1 MAVATYTVVLRP
13 ARASDGLHAVALR
26 ITKDRKAVFA
36 NTGAFIQ
43 AKHWNPDAEYF
54 KANWVRT
61 GDRSASLYNDTIRD
75 LLTRARE
82 LALGESS
89 LTAEQLR
96 DRVTGKASA
105 ANPDELDFVDFFA
118 RFVARLQAAG
128 NPRTAKRRQSIL
140 TKLRAFAALGKP
152 EGEPARLPFKDL
164 TVSWVKDYQAHLSTH
179 YHNAIH
185 TINKELQI
193 IHTVLKVAI
202 ADGLL
207 DYHKDPFL
215 HIRLKHPK
223 TVKVRLTQ
231 DEVAQLEGAATK
243 PGWETIARDCWLIQ
257 FHCQG
262 TRVGDIL
269 ELRHRNIGPD
279 RLTYL
284 ERKTG
289 KTKNIP
295 RHPRLN
301 AVLARYPLA
310 EGVSPDSYLLPILD
324 YTQPYT
330 QPADPTTPQAVT
342 QQRFAALLLAIES
355 GTALVN
361 RYIKKAAQR
370 VGIEKAL
377 TSHTARHSFA
387 DAARVMLGGNVLAIK
402 EMLNHAQVRTT
413 EMYLSDLQTSE
424 LDEATLSVYGN
435 GTTPVQQPPNA
446 PEQPL
451 FNSGAPATDTPLA
464 A

>member
-1 MAVATYTVVLRP
+1 MAAATYTVVLRP
-13 ARASDGLHAVALR
+13 ARADGMQAVALR
-26 ITKDRKAVFA
+26 ITKDRRPVFA
-36 NTGAFIQ
+36 NTGVFIQ
-43 AKHWNPDAEYF
+43 AKHWNPDADF
-54 KANWVRT
+54 LKKNWVRT
-61 GDRSASLYNDTIRD
+61 GDRSAALYNDTIG
-75 LLTRARE
+75 LLLIRARE
-82 LALGESS
+82 LALGESA
-89 LTAEQLR
+89 LTSEQLR

-105 ANPDELDFVDFFA
+105 ANPDELDFLDFFA

-140 TKLRAFAALGKP
+140 TKLRAFTALGKP

-179 YHNAIH
+179 YHNATH

-215 HIRLKHPK
+215 HVRLKHPK

-231 DEVAQLEGAATK
+231 DEVGRLEAADTK
-243 PGWETIARDCWLIQ
+243 AGWETIARDCWLLQ

-269 ELRHRNIGPD
+269 ELRHRNVGPD
-279 RLTYL
+279 RLSYQ

-295 RHPRLN
+295 RHPRLS

-310 EGVSPDSYLLPILD
+310 EGASPDSYVLPVLD
-324 YTQPYT
+324 YTEPYAQPVE
-330 QPADPTTPQAVT
+330 AAVVQAEA
-342 QQRFAALLLAIES
+342 QQRLRALLLAIEG

-387 DAARVMLGGNVLAIK
+387 DAARVMLGGNVMAIK
-402 EMLNHAQVRTT
+402 EMLNHGQIRTT
-413 EMYLSDLQTSE
+413 EMYLSELATSE

-435 GTTPVQQPPNA
+435 GTTPVQHAPNA
-446 PEQPL
+446 PAQPL
-451 FNSGAPATDTPLA
+451 SNSQVPPGETPLA